1 MDHSLV
7 IIGLGVKKNPW
18 SPRLSAPYV
27 PADAC
32 TKVAVMTESPR
43 PQGPNAPQVAPW
55 WSLGLALAAGAL
67 AGLALLGTFMGL
79 RPLAALGPGLV
90 PMSPLGALLV
100 LLLVAI
106 LLSRQVWPDAAAVR
120 RLARLLAAL
129 VALYCLN
136 ALAGHVQGGTTA
148 FEGWLLQR
156 WPGLQLTSL
165 LTDLSLLGAA
175 LALLGLGTS
184 KGVAW
189 RLRQGAALAALAPT
203 LIGLVALVSYAAGA
217 PLMYGSGRIPMSLPA
232 AGCALALGL
241 ALQLAAGWGTW
252 PLAAF
257 PSGATRDRGWR
268 VFGLRLRGLGLFL
281 GIGLLILAGGSYY
294 LRGQLREVRTQAQA
308 ELTAISLLKARQ
320 ISAWY
325 GERRGNAERIAHG
338 ALIQAQLRRFL
349 ANEPSA
355 PSEADVRAWMAALQ
369 QGSYRRVV
377 LFDGQGRVRL
387 TAPAEAPLGAADL
400 DLAEVQTALQAK
412 DVFIRDLHRH
422 SGQADIHLSFWVP
435 LGGGGSKPRAAGA
448 LLLMVDPR
456 QFLYPLVE
464 SWPTSS
470 ASAETLLV
478 RREGEDVLFL
488 NELRHQRSTALTLRQ
503 PLAATPEMPAT
514 KAVLGQEGLVEG
526 ADYRKVPVL
535 SVLSPIAGTAWRMV
549 TKVDVAEVYAPLRL
563 RVWAGTAG
571 LLGLLALVAAG
582 LGWLLR
588 HHDAELLRQQLSL
601 SQRFDVLMREANDII
616 LLLDGGGRI
625 LEANARAVESYGYSL
640 EELVGRPILD
650 LRDPASGAEGLVQYQ
665 QLLAEGELRFESINR
680 RKDGSTFPVE
690 VSARAI
696 SLAGEPRLFNVVR
709 DITERRAQERE
720 ILRMTQ
726 LYSALSQVNQSIVWS
741 PTREA
746 LFDRICEAM
755 VVFGKFDMAWIAL
768 NDPLTGRVS
777 VAAREGDAK
786 GYLDRIVVES
796 GPTPFGAGPVGR
808 AIREGQPCTMND
820 FLAEAAAAP
829 WHALAE
835 ECGFRSM
842 AAFPISLQGEVIG
855 ALAVYASERN
865 FFGTHE
871 AALLVEAA
879 MDISFALDHL
889 AGEEQRLQAEADLR
903 ANRRLLQEAQE
914 AGGIGAYTWFIQEDR
929 WISSPYLN
937 QIFGIGPDYAR
948 DLASWM
954 GLVAPEFRAEMNDY
968 VAGIILRHE
977 RFDLVYPILRQS
989 DGARR
994 WVHGQGDIRR
1004 DAEDRPLAMVGVIQ
1018 DVTEKKLAE
1027 QALHKVSVAMEQS
1040 PLSIVITDP
1049 AGTIEYVNPCF
1060 TRVTG
1065 YSAAE
1070 AIGQNPS
1077 ILKSPGTPP
1086 EHYRQMWE
1094 ILAQGQ
1100 VWMGEFENLKKNG
1113 EVFHERAT
1121 IAPVRDE
1128 AGRLVSYIAIK
1139 EDITA
1144 AKLNETERRTLEAQL
1159 QQAQRLESL
1168 GSLAGGVAHDMNNV
1182 LGAILGLAS
1191 TLRESTDAFSPAAKT
1206 LDTIVNACMRGR
1218 GVVKSLLYFA
1228 KKDLQEERP
1237 FDLNDLLRE
1246 ISQLLGHTTLKRI
1259 QLRLDLQEGLGLLR
1273 GDPGAVSHALMNLC
1287 VNAMDAMPGGGTL
1300 HLRTAEDGH
1309 GGLTLSVRDTGTGM
1323 PPEVLAKAMEPFY
1336 TTKPL
1341 GKGTGLGLPM
1351 VYGTMLAHEGTFH
1364 LTSELGQGTEAIL
1377 RFPASRVA
1385 PRVPAT
1391 EVTPALASGPQAPL
1405 RILLVDDDELI
1416 RESVAPLLEMM
1427 GHTVVSV
1434 PGGVQALEQLGSGL
1448 EVELV
1453 ILDMNMPGMS
1463 GAETLPRILSLRP
1476 GLSVIMATGYSD
1488 HEIAPLLEDRPTVTS
1503 IRKPF
1508 SLKELQSKIA
1518 SLLLLPEPKA

>member
-1 MDHSLV
+1 M
-7 IIGLGVKKNPW
+7 
-18 SPRLSAPYV
+18 
-27 PADAC
+27 
-32 TKVAVMTESPR
+32 
-43 PQGPNAPQVAPW
+43 
-55 WSLGLALAAGAL
+55 ALAAGTL
-67 AGLALLGTFMGL
+67 AGLALLGTFLGL

-90 PMSPLGALLV
+90 PMSPMGALLV

-136 ALAGHVQGGTTA
+136 GLAGHAQGGTTA

-175 LALLGLGTS
+175 LALVGLGTAHGLS
-184 KGVAW
+184 RK
-189 RLRQGAALAALAPT
+189 LRQAAALAALVPT
-203 LIGLVALVSYAAGA
+203 LIGLVVLVSYAAGA
-217 PLMYGSGRIPMSLPA
+217 PLMYGSGRTPMSLPA

-241 ALQLAAGWGTW
+241 ALQLAAGWDTW
-252 PLAAF
+252 PLVAF
-257 PSGATRDRGWR
+257 PSGATRDRGWQ
-268 VFGLRLRGLGLFL
+268 VFGLRIRGLGLFL
-281 GIGLLILAGGSYY
+281 GIGLLVLAGGSFY
-294 LRGQLREVRTQAQA
+294 LRGQLQQVRAQAQE
-308 ELTAISLLKARQ
+308 ELKAISLLKARQ
-320 ISAWY
+320 IGAWY

-338 ALIQAQLRRFL
+338 ALMQGQLRRFL
-349 ANEPSA
+349 AQGPQA
-355 PSEADVRAWMAALQ
+355 PPEADIQAWMGALQ
-369 QGSYRRVV
+369 QGTYRRVV

-387 TAPAEAPLGAADL
+387 SAPAEAAPTPADL
-400 DLAEVQTALQAK
+400 DAEEVQTALAAK

-422 SGQADIHLSFWVP
+422 PGKADIHLSFWVP
-435 LGGGGSKPRAAGA
+435 ILAGAAKPGAAGA
-448 LLLMVDPR
+448 LLLQVDPR

-464 SWPTSS
+464 SWPTPS

-488 NELRHQRSTALTLRQ
+488 NELRHQRSTALDLRQ

-526 ADYRKVPVL
+526 TDYRKVPVL
-535 SVLSPIAGTAWRMV
+535 SVLSPIAGTDWRMV
-549 TKVDVAEVYAPLRL
+549 TKVDVAEVYAPIRL

-571 LLGLLALVAAG
+571 LLGLLALLAAG
-582 LGWLLR
+582 LGWLFR
-588 HHDAELLRQQLSL
+588 HHDAALLRQQLSL
-601 SQRFDVLMREANDII
+601 SLRYDVLMREANDII
-616 LLLDGGGRI
+616 LLLDGEGRI
-625 LEANARAVESYGYSL
+625 LEANARAVENYGYSL
-640 EELVGRPILD
+640 EELLGRPVLD
-650 LRDPASGAEGLVQYQ
+650 LRERGTRAEARDRFERLKALGST
-665 QLLAEGELRFESINR
+665 RFESVHV

-690 VSARAI
+690 VSARALVLDGAPRVI
-696 SLAGEPRLFNVVR
+696 SFAR
-709 DITERRAQERE
+709 DITQRRAQERE

-777 VAAREGDAK
+777 VAAKEGDAK
-786 GYLDRIVVES
+786 GYLDRIIVES

-835 ECGFRSM
+835 ECGFKSM
-842 AAFPISLQGEVIG
+842 AAFPISLRGEVIG
-855 ALAVYASERN
+855 ALAVYASEKD
-865 FFGTHE
+865 FFGAHE

-889 AGEEQRLQAEADLR
+889 AGEEQRLQAEAELQ
-903 ANRRLLQEAQE
+903 AHRRLLQEAQE
-914 AGGIGAYTWFIQEDR
+914 AGGIGAYTWYIQEDR
-929 WISSPYLN
+929 WVSSPYLN

-954 GLVAPEFRAEMNDY
+954 GLVAPEFRAEMDAY
-968 VAGIILRHE
+968 VAGIIRRHE
-977 RFDLVYPILRQS
+977 HFDLEYPILRHA
-989 DGARR
+989 DGVRR

-1004 DAEDRPLAMVGVIQ
+1004 DAEDRPLALVGVIQ
-1018 DVTEKKLAE
+1018 DITERKLTE

-1077 ILKSPGTPP
+1077 MLKSPGTPP
-1086 EHYRQMWE
+1086 EYYRQMWE

-1100 VWMGEFENLKKNG
+1100 VWMGEFENRKKNG
-1113 EVFHERAT
+1113 ELFHERAT

-1144 AKLNETERRTLEAQL
+1144 ARQNEVERHAMEAQL

-1206 LDTIVNACMRGR
+1206 LDTIVSACMRGR

-1237 FDLNDLLRE
+1237 IDLNDLLQE

-1259 QLRLDLQEGLGLLR
+1259 DLRLDLQEGLGLLR
-1273 GDPGAVSHALMNLC
+1273 GDPGALSHALMNLC

-1300 HLRTAEDGH
+1300 HLRTAGDGQ

-1351 VYGTMLAHEGTFH
+1351 VYGTMLAHEGTFQ
-1364 LTSELGQGTEAIL
+1364 LTSEPGQGTEAIL
-1377 RFPASRVA
+1377 WFPASRVA

-1391 EVTPALASGPQAPL
+1391 DVTPALAAGPQASL

-1416 RESVAPLLEMM
+1416 REAVAPLLEMM

-1434 PGGVQALEQLGSGL
+1434 PGGAQALEQLRSGL

-1453 ILDMNMPGMS
+1453 ILDMNMPGMG
-1463 GAETLPRILSLRP
+1463 GAEALPRILSLRP

-1488 HEIAPLLEDRPTVTS
+1488 HEIAPLLEGRPTVTS

-1518 SLLLLPEPKA
+1518 SLMLMPEPKA